1 MAAKITLITPPDD
14 IFDDALRVLLVD
26 LTQEQSQLVS
36 DALNSTDISTDLIAY
51 VWNHTNTIEW
61 LIDKK
66 HKSHLIIFNAD
77 SDNAELNGYLAAHS
91 NSYYM
96 GTLRSIGITTKR
108 AIKDQSQCSEILNHF
123 IVEYDKR

>member
-1 MAAKITLITPPDD
+1 MTNKITLITPPDD

-26 LTQEQSQLVS
+26 LTQQQSQLVS
-36 DALNSTDISTDLIAY
+36 DALNSINISIDLIAY
-51 VWNHTNTIEW
+51 VWNNAHTVEW

-66 HKSHLIIFNAD
+66 HKSQLIIFNAD
-77 SDNAELNGYLAAHS
+77 SENSELNGYLSAHS

>member
-1 MAAKITLITPPDD
+1 MTNKITLITPPDD
-14 IFDDALRVLLVD
+14 IFDDALRMILVD

-36 DALNSTDISTDLIAY
+36 DALISMDISINIVAY
-51 VWNHTNTIEW
+51 VWNNTNTIEW

-66 HKSHLIIFNAD
+66 HKSQLVIFNAD
-77 SDNAELNGYLAAHS
+77 SDNAELNGYLSAHS

>member
-1 MAAKITLITPPDD
+1 MANKITLITPPDD
-14 IFDDALRVLLVD
+14 VFDDGLRVLLVD

-36 DALNSTDISTDLIAY
+36 DALNSTDISINLVAY
-51 VWNHTNTIEW
+51 VWNNTNTVEW

-66 HKSHLIIFNAD
+66 HKSQLIIFNAD
-77 SDNAELNGYLAAHS
+77 SANAELNGYLSAHS
-91 NSYYM
+91 NSYYL

>member
-1 MAAKITLITPPDD
+1 MTNKIILITPPDD

-36 DALNSTDISTDLIAY
+36 DALNSIDISIDLVAY
-51 VWNHTNTIEW
+51 VWNPANTIEW
-61 LIDKK
+61 LVDKK

-77 SDNAELNGYLAAHS
+77 SENAELNGYLSAHS
-91 NSYYM
+91 NSYYL

-108 AIKDQSQCSEILNHF
+108 AIKDQLQCSEILNQF

>member
-1 MAAKITLITPPDD
+1 MTNKITLITPPDD

-36 DALNSTDISTDLIAY
+36 NALNSIDIPVDLIAY
-51 VWNHTNTIEW
+51 VWNRTNTIEW

-66 HKSHLIIFNAD
+66 HKSQLIIFNAD
-77 SDNAELNGYLAAHS
+77 AENAELNGYLSAHS
-91 NSYYM
+91 NSYYL

-108 AIKDQSQCSEILNHF
+108 AVKDQSQCSEILNHF

>member
-1 MAAKITLITPPDD
+1 MTNKITLITPPDD

-36 DALNSTDISTDLIAY
+36 DALTSMDISIDIVAY
-51 VWNHTNTIEW
+51 VWNPTNTIEW

-77 SDNAELNGYLAAHS
+77 SDNAELNGYLSAHP

>member
-1 MAAKITLITPPDD
+1 MTSKITLITPPDD
-14 IFDDALRVLLVD
+14 IFDDAVRVLLVD

-36 DALNSTDISTDLIAY
+36 DALNSIDIPVDLIAY
-51 VWNHTNTIEW
+51 VWNPTNTIEW

-77 SDNAELNGYLAAHS
+77 AENAELTGYLSAHS

-96 GTLRSIGITTKR
+96 GTLRSIRITTKR
-108 AIKDQSQCSEILNHF
+108 AIKDRSQCSEILNHF

>member
-1 MAAKITLITPPDD
+1 MTNKITLITPPDD
-14 IFDDALRVLLVD
+14 IFDDALRMILVD

-36 DALNSTDISTDLIAY
+36 DALISMDISINIVAH
-51 VWNHTNTIEW
+51 VWNNTNTIEW

-66 HKSHLIIFNAD
+66 HKSQLVIFNAD
-77 SDNAELNGYLAAHS
+77 SDNAELNGYLSAHS

>member
-1 MAAKITLITPPDD
+1 MTNKITLITPPDD
-14 IFDDALRVLLVD
+14 IFDDAMRVLLVD

-36 DALNSTDISTDLIAY
+36 DALTSMDISIDIVAY

-66 HKSHLIIFNAD
+66 HKSQLIIFNAD
-77 SDNAELNGYLAAHS
+77 SNNAELNGYLSAHS

-108 AIKDQSQCSEILNHF
+108 AIKDQPQCSEILNHF